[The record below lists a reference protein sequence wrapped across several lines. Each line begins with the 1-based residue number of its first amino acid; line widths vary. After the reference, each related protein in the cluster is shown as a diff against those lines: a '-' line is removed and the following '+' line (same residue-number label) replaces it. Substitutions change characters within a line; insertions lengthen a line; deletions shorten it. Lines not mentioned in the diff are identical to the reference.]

1 VPRLYRLAAL
11 AILVAPALAAAGPAD
26 APPTAPRPRTLE
38 ERVADLERKV
48 SSTKARLADAPETGV
63 AGVPGPIAT
72 VVVVH
77 RNEMGPAFH
86 LEALALEVDGARVFA
101 QADAGRGLDHRGD
114 LEIWRGRVPP
124 GDHRLSVELVYRGEG
139 YGATSYA
146 ERYRFQVRSSQ
157 AFGAVLGQESR
168 IKVVGYEQGGLAAAL
183 KDRPAIRYDVEQ
195 RAAPAPSAAEAPS
208 DGRR

>member
-1 VPRLYRLAAL
+1 VPRLDRLAAL
-11 AILVAPALAAAGPAD
+11 AILVAPALAAAGPD
-26 APPTAPRPRTLE
+26 APAAEPRPRTLE

-48 SSTKARLADAPETGV
+48 SSTKARVTDPTEAAV
-63 AGVPGPIAT
+63 AAVPGPIAT

-77 RNEMGPAFH
+77 RNEMGPALH
-86 LEALALEVDGARVFA
+86 LEALAFEVDGARVFA

-114 LEIWRGRVPP
+114 LEIWRGQVPP

-139 YGATSYA
+139 YGATSYP

-157 AFGAVLGQESR
+157 AFGAVAGQESW

-183 KDRPAIRYDVEQ
+183 KDRPAVRYDVEQ
-195 RAAPAPSAAEAPS
+195 RVAPAPASPEAAG
-208 DGRR
+208 DGRK